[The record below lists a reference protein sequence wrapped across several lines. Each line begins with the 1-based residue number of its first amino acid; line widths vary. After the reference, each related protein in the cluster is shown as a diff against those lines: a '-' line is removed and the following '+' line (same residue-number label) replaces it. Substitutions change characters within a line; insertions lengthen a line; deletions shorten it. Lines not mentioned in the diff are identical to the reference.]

1 MKLKSLAICA
11 LALLS
16 VLPLAAKGKRQVGI
30 VAHRGFWLCE
40 AGGNSHNSIA
50 SLKAAQDGGFWGS
63 EFDVNMTK
71 DGVLMVF
78 HDDAVAGMKFIEHN
92 AAEFAEVRLPNG
104 EKIPTLDEYLS
115 QFEKNKKCRVVFE
128 LKFHPYELEET
139 AVDKSIECL
148 KAHGLFDPKQ
158 TIFIS
163 FSMHECMLF
172 AQKCPGF
179 TVQFLGSD
187 PDPDVTF
194 ANGVNGVDTYF
205 GTLYQKTDWYSK
217 ARANGM
223 SVNVW
228 TVDNKED
235 MRKMIEMGV
244 DYITT
249 NKPDV
254 LRQLLKE
261 MKIKELKA
269 GKNFKTPKK
278 K

>member
-1 MKLKSLAICA
+1 MSIYLCCD
-11 LALLS
+11 LS
-16 VLPLAAKGKRQVGI
+16 GQTAI
-30 VAHRGFWLCE
+30 VAHRGFWNCE
-40 AGGNSHNSIA
+40 AAGFAENSIA
-50 SLKAAQDGGFWGS
+50 SLKAAQDNGFWGS

-71 DGVLMVF
+71 DGELLVF
-78 HDDAVAGMKFIEHN
+78 HDEGVAGMNFIDHN
-92 AAEFAEVRLPNG
+92 AADFADIRLGNG
-104 EKIPTLDEYLS
+104 EKIPTLDEYLT
-115 QFEKNKKCRVVFE
+115 QFEKNKKCRLVFE
-128 LKFHPYELEET
+128 LKYHPYELEET
-139 AVDKSIECL
+139 AVDKCIAAL
-148 KAHGLFDPKQ
+148 KAHNLYDPKQ
-158 TIFIS
+158 VIFIS

-172 AQKCPGF
+172 AQKCPEF
-179 TVQFLGSD
+179 IVQYLGSD
-187 PDPDVTF
+187 PDPNVTF

-205 GTLYQKTDWYSK
+205 GTLYQKTDWYSQ

-228 TVDNKED
+228 TVDKKED
-235 MRKMIEMGV
+235 MRKMIETGV

-249 NKPDV
+249 NKPDE

>member
-11 LALLS
+11 LALIS
-16 VLPLAAKGKRQVGI
+16 VLPLQAKGRRQVGI
-30 VAHRGFWLCE
+30 IAHRGFWLSE
-40 AGGNSHNSIA
+40 AGQNAHNSIA
-50 SLKAAQDGGFWGS
+50 SLKAAQKEGFWGS

-71 DGVLMVF
+71 DGELFVF
-78 HDDAVAGMKFIEHN
+78 HDDVVAGMKFIDHD
-92 AAEFAEVRLPNG
+92 AADFADIRLGNG

-115 QFEKNKKCRVVFE
+115 QFEKNKKCRLVFE
-128 LKFHPYELEET
+128 LKFHPFDLEEI
-139 AVDKSIECL
+139 AVDKCIAAL
-148 KAHGLFDPKQ
+148 KAHNLFDPRQ
-158 TIFIS
+158 VIFIS

-187 PDPDVTF
+187 PDPEVTF

-205 GTLYQKTDWYSK
+205 GTLYQKTYWYDQ

-228 TVDNKED
+228 TVDGKED
-235 MRKMIEMGV
+235 LRKMIDMGV

-249 NKPDV
+249 NKPDE
-254 LRQLLKE
+254 LRALLKE
-261 MKIKELKA
+261 MKVKELKA
-269 GKNFKTPKK
+269 GKNFKTPRKK
-278 K
+278 